1 MLIIDSQSIR
11 RRIFVPVKTFLWPL
25 GILLGVLPIQLNLAD
40 DAARSTGHRVLA
52 EDNGHVA
59 IVSPSGQVEWEVE
72 CKHNSHDIAR
82 LENGNLLLH
91 VAPAKIVEMTP
102 AKEVVW
108 QYEAKPKPPYAG
120 RIEVHAFQRLPNELT
135 MVAESGNRRIV
146 EVDRSGQVVKE
157 VPLVVEKPDPHRDT
171 RLARKL
177 ASGHYLVC
185 HEGDGAV
192 REYDGDGKVVWT
204 YKLDLA
210 GRPRS
215 PGHGPEAHGTEVFS
229 ALRLPSGNT
238 LIGCGNGNRVIE
250 VTPAGQTV
258 WSLEQNELPGIT
270 LAWVTTLQ
278 LVPNGNII
286 VGNTHAGESNPQL
299 FEVTRDKK
307 VVWTFRDFKTFGNS
321 LAAAMVLDVN
331 DVVR

>member
-1 MLIIDSQSIR
+1 MPIKPSPWSL
-11 RRIFVPVKTFLWPL
+11 FV
-25 GILLGVLPIQLNLAD
+25 LLGMLALQASS
-40 DAARSTGHRVLA
+40 AADPVRSSGYRVLA

-59 IVSPSGQVEWEVE
+59 IVSPGGEVEWEVE
-72 CKHNSHDIAR
+72 CKHNSHDIAK
-82 LENGNLLLH
+82 LGNGNLLLH
-91 VAPAKIVEMTP
+91 VAPAKIVEMTA

-108 QYEAKPKPPYAG
+108 QYEAKPKLPYTG
-120 RIEVHAFQRLPNELT
+120 RIEIHAFQRLPNGLT

-146 EVDRSGQVVKE
+146 EIDSSGKVAKE

-177 ASGHYLVC
+177 ANGNYLVC

-192 REYDGDGKVVWT
+192 REYDSDGKVVWS

-215 PGHGPEAHGTEVFS
+215 PGHGPEGHGAEVFS

-250 VTPAGQTV
+250 VTPAGQVV
-258 WSLEQNELPGIT
+258 WSIEQNELPGIT

-278 LVPNGNII
+278 LLPSGNII
-286 VGNTHAGESNPQL
+286 VGNTHAGEANPQL
-299 FEVTRDKK
+299 FEVTRDKE

-321 LAAAMVLDVN
+321 LAAAMVLDV
-331 DVVR
+331 DGVVR

>member
-1 MLIIDSQSIR
+1 MQLKPS
-11 RRIFVPVKTFLWPL
+11 FWLL
-25 GILLGVLPIQLNLAD
+25 GILLGMAASHASAAD
-40 DAARSTGHRVLA
+40 PAPAPRYRVLA
-52 EDNGHVA
+52 QDNGHVT
-59 IVSPSGQVEWEVE
+59 IVNSRGEVEWQVD

-82 LENGNLLLH
+82 LPSGNLLLH

-102 AKEVVW
+102 HKEVVW
-108 QYEAKPKPPYAG
+108 QYEAKPKPPYTG
-120 RIEVHAFQRLPNELT
+120 RIEIHAFQRLPNGLT
-135 MVAESGNRRIV
+135 MVAESGNRRLV
-146 EVDRSGQVVKE
+146 EVDQSGQVAKE
-157 VPLVVEKPDPHRDT
+157 VPLTVDKPDPHRDT

-177 ASGHYLVC
+177 QNGHYLVC

-215 PGHGPEAHGTEVFS
+215 PGHGPEGHGAEVFS
-229 ALRLPSGNT
+229 ALRLANGNT

-250 VTPAGQTV
+250 VTPAGQIV
-258 WSLEQNELPGIT
+258 WSIEQNELPGIT

-278 LVPNGNII
+278 LLPSGNII
-286 VGNTHAGESNPQL
+286 IGNTHAGESNHQL
-299 FEVTRDKK
+299 FEVTRDKH

-321 LAAAMVLDVN
+321 LAAAMILDL
-331 DVVR
+331 DGVVR